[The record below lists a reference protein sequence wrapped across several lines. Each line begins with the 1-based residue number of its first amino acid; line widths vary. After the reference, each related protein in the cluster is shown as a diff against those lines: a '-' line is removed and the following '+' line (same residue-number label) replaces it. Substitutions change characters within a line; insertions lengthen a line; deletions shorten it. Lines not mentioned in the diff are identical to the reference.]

1 MRSRR
6 PACLLS
12 FPIVSTELSL
22 IFEQAYRDLRPRAP
36 MPQIHVRFYRFVGLN
51 TTIRLRAGRIY
62 VHLSDLLEAAPVTV
76 IEAIAHILLAK
87 LYRKPIERSHED
99 RYRRFVSS
107 APISQQAERMRH
119 IGVLMN
125 TASDDPLGQ
134 ARVAA
139 FQQALQQL
147 GWSDGRNV
155 RIDIRWG
162 RNDVEQDRKYAA
174 ELVALTP
181 DVILA
186 VGTLS
191 VAALQRESRTIPIV
205 FDSVS
210 DPVGAGFVD
219 NLAHPGGNTTGFM
232 IYEYG
237 LSGKWLEFLKQMAP
251 WIKRAGVLRNSAN
264 PAGIAQFGAIRAMAS
279 SLGVDVSPI
288 NVREA
293 SEIEGAIAT
302 YLVSNDTPFMRRSSA
317 PAEARAEFFT
327 GVAPLTMKLAPGS
340 ASNAGIKFGS
350 LIQSCAHASLARQTS
365 TTLSRRSAVNFA
377 VMHNAAFPTTMW

>member
-1 MRSRR
+1 MPVSIKRR
-6 PACLLS
+6 EFITAIGGAMAAWPLA
-12 FPIVSTELSL
+12 
-22 IFEQAYRDLRPRAP
+22 ARA
-36 MPQIHVRFYRFVGLN
+36 
-51 TTIRLRAGRIY
+51 
-62 VHLSDLLEAAPVTV
+62 
-76 IEAIAHILLAK
+76 
-87 LYRKPIERSHED
+87 
-99 RYRRFVSS
+99 
-107 APISQQAERMRH
+107 QQAERMRR

-125 TASDDPLGQ
+125 TAADDSLGQ
-134 ARVAA
+134 ARLAA
-139 FQQALQQL
+139 FQQAMQQL

-219 NLAHPGGNTTGFM
+219 SLPHPGGNTTGFM

-251 WIKRAGVLRNSAN
+251 WITRAGVLRNSAN

-279 SLGVDVSPI
+279 SLRVDVSPI

-293 SEIEGAIAT
+293 NEIEGAITTFAQSPNGGLIVT
-302 YLVSNDTPFMRRSSA
+302 
-317 PAEARAEFFT
+317 
-327 GVAPLTMKLAPGS
+327 GS
-340 ASNAGIKFGS
+340 ASQVYRGLIIGLAAQHKLPAIYSNRDMVAGGGLMSYGPDWLDQFRRAAGYVDRILKGAKPAD
-350 LIQSCAHASLARQTS
+350 LPVQAPTKYELVINMKTAKALGLDVPATVLAR
-365 TTLSRRSAVNFA
+365 ADEVIE
-377 VMHNAAFPTTMW
+377 

>member
-1 MRSRR
+1 MR
-6 PACLLS
+6 LLS
-12 FPIVSTELSL
+12 VGENMQRREFIKL
-22 IFEQAYRDLRPRAP
+22 IGGAA
-36 MPQIHVRFYRFVGLN
+36 
-51 TTIRLRAGRIY
+51 AGWPL
-62 VHLSDLLEAAPVTV
+62 V
-76 IEAIAHILLAK
+76 AHA
-87 LYRKPIERSHED
+87 
-99 RYRRFVSS
+99 
-107 APISQQAERMRH
+107 QQGERMRH

-162 RNDVEQDRKYAA
+162 RNDVKQDRKYAA

-219 NLAHPGGNTTGFM
+219 SLAHPGGNTTGFM

-251 WIKRAGVLRNSAN
+251 WIKRAGVLRCKFACNSD
-264 PAGIAQFGAIRAMAS
+264 PLRGDFRVQFRPLLTSCVSVLPFGPDGPGRT
-279 SLGVDVSPI
+279 LGDDWRGQDRP
-288 NVREA
+288 
-293 SEIEGAIAT
+293 
-302 YLVSNDTPFMRRSSA
+302 DTTRLF
-317 PAEARAEFFT
+317 
-327 GVAPLTMKLAPGS
+327 
-340 ASNAGIKFGS
+340 
-350 LIQSCAHASLARQTS
+350 
-365 TTLSRRSAVNFA
+365 
-377 VMHNAAFPTTMW
+377 